1 MLFREMH
8 NTESQKRVALKFLS
22 NKTISITNLENGKV
36 TQQKVNAYGDASFFL
51 KDPASYLFLK
61 YSINGNN

>member
-1 MLFREMH
+1 MH

-22 NKTISITNLENGKV
+22 NKTINITNLENGKV
-36 TQQKVNAYGDASFFL
+36 SQQKVDAYGDASFLL

-61 YSINGNN
+61 YSVNGNN